1 LILPLVL
8 KSLVMGEPKVSS
20 GSPPHFEDLI
30 KEGSTGHDVLSVPRS
45 PTSSLASLFVVLD
58 CVHYVAGDRVTGEL
72 LLSLPQALPGG
83 SLVLLSSGLEEVCIY
98 DRERKNARKE
108 AFSQVYKLEQTV
120 SEWEDLT
127 PSGQYVFPFTFKLPQ
142 YCPATFSFQGDDQ
155 QGNFMKGDITYS
167 ISAELRVD
175 DSPHL
180 TLRHS
185 RPMLV
190 RNYQSHEKVN
200 ANCELDHVVTGCCWR
215 SKGRTHLKLS
225 VKNEEHCVVAGNVKF
240 KLDPDNSHC
249 SVPINHITGI
259 ITQEVVFMLPGSAQ
273 NRFERTICNIS
284 RATWISPSTSIVY
297 EKDFEYFAELLMPSA
312 DLNPSSNDTPLIH
325 CCYDVEAKVHYDL
338 SCGDPEASIVLPLHV
353 DPRNSLE
360 RLEPALPK
368 NWAPVENSILN
379 MMVEMTPR
387 TVSGDMLPQLPVP
400 SSV

>member
-1 LILPLVL
+1 
-8 KSLVMGEPKVSS
+8 MGESKESS
-20 GSPPHFEDLI
+20 GSPPPLEDLMR
-30 KEGSTGHDVLSVPRS
+30 EGSTGHDVVSVPRS
-45 PTSSLASLFVVLD
+45 PPSSLASLFVILD

-72 LLSLPQALPGG
+72 LLSLPQGLAA
-83 SLVLLSSGLEEVCIY
+83 STLVLLSSGLEEVCIY
-98 DRERKNARKE
+98 DRERKDERKE

-120 SEWEDLT
+120 SEWTDGT
-127 PSGQYVFPFTFKLPQ
+127 PPGQYVFPFTFKLPQ
-142 YCPATFSFQGDDQ
+142 YCPATFSFQGDDK

-167 ISAELRVD
+167 ISAELRVS
-175 DSPHL
+175 DSQQS

-200 ANCELDHVVTGCCWR
+200 ASCEMDHVVSGCCWS

-225 VKNEEHCVVAGNVKF
+225 VKNEEHCAVGGSVKF

-259 ITQEVVFMLPGSAQ
+259 ITQEIAFSLPGSAE
-273 NRFERTICNIS
+273 NRFERTMCNIS

-297 EKDFEYFAELLMPSA
+297 EKDFEYFTELMMSSA

-325 CCYDVEAKVHYDL
+325 CRYDVEAKVHYDL

-353 DPRNSLE
+353 DPRNTLE

-368 NWAPVENSILN
+368 NWNPVENSILN
-379 MMVEMTPR
+379 MVVEMTPR
-387 TVSGDMLPQLPVP
+387 TVSGDMLPRLPVP